1 MSAREK
7 FITAV
12 LLVLFLGVGLALIY
26 EGRLL
31 LGRFTAQASGGDP
44 VSRQR
49 TFPLIVG
56 QAGNPSMPAEPSR
69 TPMQPAAN
77 TPVAAAATP
86 AAPTLEV
93 PAAEP
98 AAGSSLADALQEGWT
113 TVTVFTPWGD
123 SMIFSFL
130 PVNVDFQQADFGR
143 ACPFDWQY
151 ACISTKEGGVY
162 ALAHSEYPGAVA
174 EQARSVVE
182 GTLYSL
188 ETIQRNVATLPGS
201 QAEIR
206 TAGGEVLQARV
217 EDFTR
222 TTGIG
227 NMYSLAAGRAARANR
242 LIIEF
247 CGLPHA
253 GDQADAAGATGS
265 VYVLT
270 LTEGE

>member
-7 FITAV
+7 LIAAV
-12 LLVLFLGVGLALIY
+12 LIFLFLGVGLAAVY

-31 LGRFTAQASGGDP
+31 LGGFTAQAAGGDS
-44 VSRQR
+44 VSHQR

-56 QAGNPSMPAEPSR
+56 QVGSPLTPAEPSR
-69 TPMQPAAN
+69 TPMQPAEN
-77 TPVAAAATP
+77 TPVATTETP
-86 AAPTLEV
+86 VTPTLEA
-93 PAAEP
+93 PAVEP
-98 AAGSSLADALQEGWT
+98 ANSPSLADALQEGWT

-123 SMIFSFL
+123 AMVFSFL
-130 PVNVDFQQADFGR
+130 PVSVDFQQADFGR

-151 ACISTKEGGVY
+151 ACISTREGGVY

-188 ETIQRNVATLPGS
+188 QTIQRNVAELPGS

-206 TAGGEVLQARV
+206 TAGGKVLQARV

-222 TTGIG
+222 TTGTG
-227 NMYSLAAGRAARANR
+227 NMYSLAANRAARADR

-253 GDQADAAGATGS
+253 SDQAGSAGATGS